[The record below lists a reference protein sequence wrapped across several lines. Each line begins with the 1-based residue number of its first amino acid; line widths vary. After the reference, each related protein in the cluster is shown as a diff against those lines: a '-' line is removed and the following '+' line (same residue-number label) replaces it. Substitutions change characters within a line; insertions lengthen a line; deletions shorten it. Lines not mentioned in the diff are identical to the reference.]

1 MKKTILTLLITLCPI
16 LAFASDYRYLEST
29 KVNNATDEYGEYFAP
44 DSVDESI
51 SNLNSNQAKI
61 KKHVHHKKYSEG
73 TCICTIEPM
82 PSFPGG
88 QAALKSYINKMIK
101 YPDNVYKQGKV
112 IVSFI
117 VEKDG
122 SITNATVVRSVD
134 PALDQEALRIIK
146 GMPKWLPGKKNGRN
160 ARIKCCVPVLFKL
173 P

>member
-16 LAFASDYRYLEST
+16 LAFASGYRYLEST
-29 KVNNATDEYGEYFAP
+29 KVNNATDEYAP

-51 SNLNSNQAKI
+51 SNLNNNRAKI

-73 TCICTIEPM
+73 TCIYFVEPM

-88 QAALKSYINKMIK
+88 QTALMAYINKMIK
-101 YPDNVYKQGKV
+101 YPANVYKQGRV
-112 IVSFI
+112 VVSFI

-160 ARIKCCVPVLFKL
+160 ARMNFSLPVLFKL